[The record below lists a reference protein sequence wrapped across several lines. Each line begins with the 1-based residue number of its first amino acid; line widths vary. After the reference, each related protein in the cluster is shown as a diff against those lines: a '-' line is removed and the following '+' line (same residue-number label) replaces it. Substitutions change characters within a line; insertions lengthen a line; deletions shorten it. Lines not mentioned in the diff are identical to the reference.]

1 MPRVAIDYSNTVFY
15 KIYCK
20 DERITDIYIGHTT
33 NFIKRKN
40 THKSL
45 IDNYDPNNDQPVY
58 KKIRSCGGWNNWNM
72 VEIEKCECVDRSHAL
87 KKELEYT
94 LILKANLNSKPQIN
108 LKSKEFDCQKCNSK
122 FINFLDYNNHLM
134 DCQKKVIEDHKRVFS
149 SNVRNSIEENVIKA
163 SPKFYC
169 KHCNYGT
176 ECVKDYNKHM
186 KTKKHEKNITN
197 TTLTVDSTLNQ
208 KNIMSD
214 HRNKNSSMVMTNKF
228 INTSETTNINHA
240 SSEKNDNI
248 ITGEL
253 VKELIKENKELKE
266 VLKEQSKELKD
277 ALIEMSTKVNTTL
290 IQNNTTNNNNTTN
303 HNHFNL
309 NVFLNEQCKDAIS
322 ITDFVDSLNLNV
334 ADLEAT
340 GKLGYVL
347 GISRI
352 FINKLKELD
361 VYERPLHCT
370 DYKRETV
377 YIKNQ
382 DSWEKDNSE
391 KSKLKNIVNRIARK
405 NLQQLPAWQAENP
418 DYVISDTPENN
429 EYMKIS
435 LNSLGGYTAEEEN
448 KHLDKIM
455 RNVLKEVIVDKN
467 AITEI

>member
-1 MPRVAIDYSNTVFY
+1 MSKQISQNPLTNVKKDFNCNCCNYITSN
-15 KIYCK
+15 KK
-20 DERITDIYIGHTT
+20 DFTKHEQT
-33 NFIKRKN
+33 NK
-40 THKSL
+40 
-45 IDNYDPNNDQPVY
+45 
-58 KKIRSCGGWNNWNM
+58 
-72 VEIEKCECVDRSHAL
+72 
-87 KKELEYT
+87 
-94 LILKANLNSKPQIN
+94 
-108 LKSKEFDCQKCNSK
+108 
-122 FINFLDYNNHLM
+122 
-134 DCQKKVIEDHKRVFS
+134 HKR
-149 SNVRNSIEENVIKA
+149 NV
-163 SPKFYC
+163 
-169 KHCNYGT
+169 
-176 ECVKDYNKHM
+176 
-186 KTKKHEKNITN
+186 
-197 TTLTVDSTLNQ
+197 TLTVTNVTTIPNAETKTYKCKKCGDSFSYRMALCRHKKTCNDEN
-208 KNIMSD
+208 K
-214 HRNKNSSMVMTNKF
+214 KNSLIEMNP
-228 INTSETTNINHA
+228 
-240 SSEKNDNI
+240 EKNDINL
-248 ITGEL
+248 TFEL
-253 VKELIKENKELKE
+253 VKELIKENKELKD
-266 VLKEQSKELKD
+266 VLKEQSRELKD
-277 ALIEMSTKVNTTL
+277 AIIEMSTKTNTTL
-290 IQNNTTNNNNTTN
+290 IQNNTTNNTTN

-391 KSKLKNIVNRIARK
+391 KTKLKNIVSRIARK

-429 EYMKIS
+429 EFMKIS

-455 RNVLKEVIVDKN
+455 RNVLKEVTVDKN
-467 AITEI
+467 AITES